1 MNPSVTSDRGQP
13 TPSPLRIGALT
24 PEAFLMSHRSWPNAA
39 QVVGTFMLW
48 LVENE
53 GLYQKTRFTFP
64 ADAPPPTFPLS
75 VSGASAP
82 RRLPEGVH
90 VTLLSPTPP
99 PPADWL
105 DVALRME

>member
-48 LVENE
+48 LVEE
-53 GLYQKTRFTFP
+53 EEVLQKTGLTFP
-64 ADAPPPTFPLS
+64 GEAPPQTLPFS
-75 VSGASAP
+75 VSGVRAP
-82 RRLPEGVH
+82 RGSLGGVH
-90 VTLLSPTPP
+90 VSVRCLSHPLPSQ
-99 PPADWL
+99 L
-105 DVALRME
+105 FVVSVCR

>member
-48 LVENE
+48 LGEKE
-53 GLYQKTRFTFP
+53 GVYQKPRLALP
-64 ADAPPPTFPLS
+64 VDAPPQTLPLS
-75 VSGASAP
+75 VSGADGP
-82 RRLPEGVH
+82 RRLTGEAKRPGPPRPH
-90 VTLLSPTPP
+90 TPP
-99 PPADWL
+99 
-105 DVALRME
+105 R